1 MQQQRQI
8 NLSQAAEIRQLKGE
22 MAELNNLKQE
32 IRAALISLQSKDRL
46 TAQR

>member
-1 MQQQRQI
+1 
-8 NLSQAAEIRQLKGE
+8 LKGE

-32 IRAALISLQSKDRL
+32 IRAALISQQSKDQL